1 MTASWSAGDC
11 NHVIVEGVH
20 YNRRELKYNPEAD
33 PSRVLTKED
42 LIFGDDTQPANEE
55 ADEEQSE
62 ARDLSDGV
70 N

>member
-1 MTASWSAGDC
+1 MCAGDC
-11 NHVIVEGVH
+11 NHIVVEGVH
-20 YNRRELKYNPEAD
+20 YNRRELKYNPGAD

-62 ARDLSDGV
+62 AKDLSDGV